1 MSTEPLAYQTLSTA
15 QFELSRLLCHRQS
28 VFTTEI
34 NQSEAELELCHQPAD
49 TLPSYTFH
57 LELNGHPY
65 QIYAGD
71 SLLDSLLP
79 GKLDHHGLNKLPDD
93 LRIAVLTHTITP
105 ILQPLSERLGIS
117 WSLQEVKPTDSTNHP
132 ATLGMNIRQNTINT
146 RIELLI
152 DDLLL
157 SILKAIPA
165 HHPQQLPDIPFWA
178 TLEKGHTRL
187 PFAELKTL
195 EAGDIVFLD
204 QHINDD
210 QVIVRINQRTAFLGE
225 IADTGVSIL
234 QRHQTMDEYEHEQ
247 ALADAEDG
255 HEQEEPSEMSPAD
268 ADVSVDLHDLPVTL
282 MFEVGQQQLTLAEL
296 QGIQAGYIFELDR
309 PVQQPVNIRA
319 NGKLIGRCELVQ
331 IENRLGARIT
341 HLHDQ

>member
-1 MSTEPLAYQTLSTA
+1 MSTEPLAYQTLSVA
-15 QFELSRLLCHRQS
+15 QLELSRLLCHHQN

-34 NQSEAELELCHQPAD
+34 NQSETELELCHQPAD

-65 QIYAGD
+65 RFYAGD
-71 SLLDSLLP
+71 SLLDSILP
-79 GKLDHHGLNKLPDD
+79 GKLDHHALNKLPDD
-93 LRIAVLTHTITP
+93 LRTAVLTNTLAP
-105 ILQPLSERLGIS
+105 ILQPLAERMGIS
-117 WSLQEVKPTDSTNHP
+117 WSLQEVKPTDPANPP

-157 SILKAIPA
+157 TILKAIPA

-187 PFAELKTL
+187 PFSELKTL

-204 QHINDD
+204 QYVNDP
-210 QVIVRINQRTAFLGE
+210 QIIVRISQRTAFLGE

-247 ALADAEDG
+247 AGEEG
-255 HEQEEPSEMSPAD
+255 HEQEGQSEMPAAD
-268 ADVSVDLHDLPVTL
+268 AEVSVDLHDLPVTL

-296 QGIQAGYIFELDR
+296 QGMHAGYVFELDR
-309 PVQQPVNIRA
+309 SIQQPVNMRA
-319 NGKLIGRCELVQ
+319 NGKLIGQCELVQ

-341 HLHDQ
+341 QLLDQ